1 LRLYNPSTLVI
12 FMDKL
17 AINGGPKVS
26 ESRINIA
33 KPIIGKEIIADI
45 EKIIESGYL
54 RQGPRVKEF
63 EDLFSERIGSKYAY
77 ACNNG
82 TAALHL
88 AYLSTVNPGDE
99 VIVPSFTFL
108 ATASM
113 VHYCMARP
121 VFADID
127 PDTFIIDVEDVK
139 EKITNKTKA
148 IVPVHLFGNAAD
160 IHALQDLCQ
169 DHKLTLIHD
178 SAQAHGTQYDGKDI
192 GSIDDLNCYSFYP
205 SKTLTTGEGGMVTT
219 NDPELD
225 RKGRLLRAHGDDG
238 RYHHVMLGFN
248 YRLTEMQAV
257 LGIDQMKRFDDFLK
271 RRKECATYLREK
283 IGAITGITP
292 QKITP
297 KVKSSYSYFSITLD
311 LDKYKCTRDEF
322 MKALQA
328 ENIDCAVHY
337 PVPLTKQPIIME
349 MFNPEPCPVSEETSK
364 KIMSLPIHPALT
376 DENLGQIVEAVEKVA
391 AHYLK

>member
-1 LRLYNPSTLVI
+1 
-12 FMDKL
+12 MDKL
-17 AINGGPKVS
+17 AINGGKKAS

-33 KPIIGKEIIADI
+33 KPIIGIDTLVDI
-45 EKIIESGYL
+45 KKIIESGYL
-54 RQGPRVKEF
+54 RQGPKVKEF
-63 EDLFSERIGSKYAY
+63 EELFTKRIGSKYAY

-82 TAALHL
+82 TSALHL

-113 VHYCMARP
+113 VHYSMAKP

-127 PDTFIIDVEDVK
+127 PETFIIDVEDVK
-139 EKITNKTKA
+139 EKITSKTKA

-169 DHKLTLIHD
+169 DHKLVLIHD
-178 SAQAHGTQYDGKDI
+178 SAQAHGTLYDGKDI
-192 GSIDDLNCYSFYP
+192 GSLDDLNCYSFYP

-257 LGIDQMKRFDDFLK
+257 LGIDQMNRFDDFLK
-271 RRKECATYLREK
+271 RRKECGVYLREK
-283 IGAITGITP
+283 IGAIAGITP
-292 QKITP
+292 QKISP
-297 KVKSSYSYFSITLD
+297 KVEPSYSYFSVTLD
-311 LDKYKCTRDEF
+311 QDKYKCTRDEF

-337 PVPLTKQPIIME
+337 PTPLTKQPIIAE
-349 MFNPEPCPVSEETSK
+349 MFKPEPCPVSEETSK

-376 DENLGQIVEAVEKVA
+376 DENLGQIVEGVEKVA
-391 AHYLK
+391 SYYLK